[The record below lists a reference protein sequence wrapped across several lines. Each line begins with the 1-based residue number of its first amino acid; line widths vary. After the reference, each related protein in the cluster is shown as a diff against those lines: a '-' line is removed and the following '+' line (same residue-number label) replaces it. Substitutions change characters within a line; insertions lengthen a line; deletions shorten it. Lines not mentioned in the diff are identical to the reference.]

1 MPLFSLITWPSTLEF
16 VFSQNH
22 AWTLRISKHQDLLMA
37 GGCWNRICL
46 GGVLRQFGVDQ
57 LLRPRSQV
65 EKQGLTSGFVVSGF
79 VGVCRA
85 RNCSRVQGLQPYR
98 LQAFGLHGFVLTAD
112 QNGQLKD
119 RERRMNVDQDRAR
132 GDSGDL
138 EAFGFYGVLL
148 RTRITAAGAA
158 AGAAA
163 CSAGVAGTAA
173 SMPRPRKAKA
183 KPPRDPLHRDKRVVC
198 ALHLYPAST

>member
-1 MPLFSLITWPSTLEF
+1 MRLLARGFGVARASGLARGLWRLMGLDTPYTVQGVFKQRISGLRVEVFRESRCGFCVDVLLVPLFSLITWPSTLEF

-85 RNCSRVQGLQPYR
+85 QELFSGSGL
-98 LQAFGLHGFVLTAD
+98 
-112 QNGQLKD
+112 
-119 RERRMNVDQDRAR
+119 
-132 GDSGDL
+132 
-138 EAFGFYGVLL
+138 
-148 RTRITAAGAA
+148 AA
-158 AGAAA
+158 
-163 CSAGVAGTAA
+163 
-173 SMPRPRKAKA
+173 
-183 KPPRDPLHRDKRVVC
+183 L
-198 ALHLYPAST
+198 